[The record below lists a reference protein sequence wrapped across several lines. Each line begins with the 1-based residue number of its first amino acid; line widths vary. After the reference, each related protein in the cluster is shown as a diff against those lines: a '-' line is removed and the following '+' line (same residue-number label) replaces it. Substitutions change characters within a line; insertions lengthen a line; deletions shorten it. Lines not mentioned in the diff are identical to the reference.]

1 MIKSHL
7 VLFILFLFNSS
18 VVTSQTQSTTNEYV
32 GLDSQNV
39 LNNDIRMIV
48 KEYVFCTCM
57 FRAAKLDSI
66 QLRDGSMSLYSERL
80 NYSFGSRIKIK
91 EFVYNYIDSLK
102 SIVGEKHHDN
112 PSPCNI
118 ASCLW
123 LMNSEELEHFLDYLD
138 RDEGI
143 LPKKSE
149 KKKRKN
155 KSQK

>member
-18 VVTSQTQSTTNEYV
+18 VVISQTQSTTNEYF

-39 LNNDIRMIV
+39 LNNDRRMIV
-48 KEYVFCTCM
+48 KEYAFCSCL

-66 QLRDGSMSLYSERL
+66 QLRDGSMSLYSEL
-80 NYSFGSRIKIK
+80 LTYSFDSRIKVK
-91 EFVYNYIDSLK
+91 EFVNSYIDSLK
-102 SIVGEKHHDN
+102 SIVGERHHDN
-112 PSPCNI
+112 PYPCNI

-138 RDEGI
+138 REEGI
-143 LPKKSE
+143 LPKKSD
-149 KKKRKN
+149 KKKRK
-155 KSQK
+155 KKPK